1 MTPLYVYL
9 NLLRSEILPFPNT
22 AQEDRSWSPAHCG
35 SSEEVKV
42 QEELIKPFWTGSSLL
57 PMERKMPGKVA
68 RSYSH
73 PELSKMPRHYFEAM
87 ATLKMSEAHPCHIF
101 HTKMIFQLR
110 K

>member
-9 NLLRSEILPFPNT
+9 NLLRSEILPFPST
-22 AQEDRSWSPAHCG
+22 AQEDGSWSPAHCG

-42 QEELIKPFWTGSSLL
+42 QEELIKPFWTGSSSL
-57 PMERKMPGKVA
+57 PEERKMPGKVA
-68 RSYSH
+68 PSYSH

>member
-1 MTPLYVYL
+1 MTPLYIYV
-9 NLLRSEILPFPNT
+9 NILRSEILPFPST
-22 AQEDRSWSPAHCG
+22 AQDARPWCPTHFG

-42 QEELIKPFWTGSSLL
+42 REELIKPLWTGSSQL
-57 PMERKMPGKVA
+57 PVERKMPGKVA
-68 RSYSH
+68 PGYSH

-87 ATLKMSEAHPCHIF
+87 ATLKMSKTHPCHIF